1 MTKEDIEEI
10 NKIPEGEF
18 QKIVQKKLQDLQNS
32 NKAAAGEPD
41 KLQLSE
47 SLPIKDNKIGNS
59 EEVSPFR

>member
-32 NKAAAGEPD
+32 NKVAEAISE
-41 KLQLSE
+41 KVQVSE
-47 SLPIKDNKIGNS
+47 SLPITDNKIGNI
-59 EEVSPFR
+59 EQVIPLR